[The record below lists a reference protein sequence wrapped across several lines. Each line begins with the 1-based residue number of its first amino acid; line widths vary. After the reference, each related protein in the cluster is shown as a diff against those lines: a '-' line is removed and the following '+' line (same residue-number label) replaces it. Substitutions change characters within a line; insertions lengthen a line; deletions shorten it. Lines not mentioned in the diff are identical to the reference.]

1 MIALQN
7 VPLNLMVKTPLMTRA
22 LTLLGYH
29 LRYRLWIADLN
40 ADIAVLR
47 IAEDH
52 IIELQAQ
59 ADATASAAISKFKEQ
74 FAGFR
79 EEIDQLK
86 HEMHLSKMNLAAQA
100 KTDNH
105 KVSSEDHAELE
116 ERYHLFKGKFD
127 AAKQAL
133 VEFQ

>member
-1 MIALQN
+1 
-7 VPLNLMVKTPLMTRA
+7 MTGV

-40 ADIAVLR
+40 SDTAVLR

-52 IIELQAQ
+52 IAELLQSKTDPAAQ
-59 ADATASAAISKFKEQ
+59 LTIAGFKKQ

-86 HEMHLSKMNLAAQA
+86 HEMHLSKMNLAAQS
-100 KTDNH
+100 KTDTY
-105 KVSSEDHAELE
+105 KVSSEDHSELE

>member
-1 MIALQN
+1 
-7 VPLNLMVKTPLMTRA
+7 MTGT

-52 IIELQAQ
+52 IAELLQSKADPAAQ
-59 ADATASAAISKFKEQ
+59 QTIGNFKKQ
-74 FAGFR
+74 FASFR

-86 HEMHLSKMNLAAQA
+86 HEMHLNKMNLAAQA
-100 KTDNH
+100 KTADQ

-133 VEFQ
+133 VEFE